1 MGEKFLATAFAEKAF
16 LILAALLTLQSI
28 MALRDGYRFLRFVR
42 RARREPPG
50 NYTPYAALII
60 PCKGVDP
67 HLEENLRAF
76 LSQDYPKYQVIF
88 AVASANDPAH
98 PYLEALVQQSL
109 GGGGPTTTIVV
120 AGYADNRGE
129 KVNNLLRGLSAVDPA
144 AEVLVFADAD
154 AHPARDWLRSLV
166 APLGESKVLV
176 STGFRWYLP
185 SAGFVSQL
193 RAAWDTSIA
202 TLLGDHDHNFAWGG
216 SMAIRAA
223 DFRRLRVAERYWANT
238 VSDDYALTRAARD
251 ARGWIRFEPR
261 CLVASRE
268 DSSFAEFLRWS
279 NRQIIITRVY
289 APHLWRLGL
298 AAHVLYCGTFLLGL
312 GLLATGEVTL
322 PLGGVIV
329 ALLGAILTLGMA
341 KARLRSVVARE
352 LFPEEA
358 ATLARYGARY
368 WQLAP
373 LVPWVMLFNF
383 VVAGFSRRIEWRGTQ
398 YELRSMNEV
407 RVLRRKDP

>member
-1 MGEKFLATAFAEKAF
+1 MRK
-16 LILAALLTLQSI
+16 
-28 MALRDGYRFLRFVR
+28 
-42 RARREPPG
+42 ARREPPA
-50 NYTPYAALII
+50 NYSPYVALII

-67 HLEENLRAF
+67 HFEENLRAF
-76 LSQDYPKYQVIF
+76 LSQDYPKYQLIF
-88 AVASANDPAH
+88 AVASLNDPAH
-98 PYLEALVQQSL
+98 DYIKRLVQQSL

-129 KVNNLLRGLSAVDPA
+129 KVNNLFRGLSAVDPA

-154 AHPARDWLRSLV
+154 ARPARDWLRSLV
-166 APLGESKVLV
+166 APLADSKVLV

-185 SAGFVSQL
+185 GASFVSQL

-223 DFRRLRVAERYWANT
+223 DFRRLQVAERYWANT

-298 AAHVLYCGTFLLGL
+298 AAHGLYCGTFLLGAAM
-312 GLLATGEVTL
+312 LAIPGVTL
-322 PLGGVIV
+322 PWRGVSV

-341 KARLRSVVARE
+341 KARLRSIVAQE
-352 LFPEEA
+352 LFPEET
-358 ATLARYGARY
+358 ATLAQFGARY

-383 VVAGFSRRIEWRGTQ
+383 VVAGFTRHIEWRGTQ

>member
-1 MGEKFLATAFAEKAF
+1 
-16 LILAALLTLQSI
+16 

-42 RARREPPG
+42 KARHEPPG
-50 NYTPYAALII
+50 NFTPHVALII
-60 PCKGVDP
+60 PCKGVDL
-67 HLEENLRAF
+67 HFEENLRGF
-76 LSQDYPKYQVIF
+76 LSQDYPKYDLIF
-88 AVASANDPAH
+88 AVASPNDPAH
-98 PYLEALVQQSL
+98 ESIEALLQESS
-109 GGGGPTTTIVV
+109 GAGGPKTSLVV

-129 KVNNLLRGLSAVDPA
+129 KVNNLLRGLSEVDSA
-144 AEVLVFADAD
+144 AEVLVFADVD
-154 AHPARDWLRSLV
+154 ARPARDWLRSLV
-166 APLGESKVLV
+166 APLADSKVLV

-185 SAGFVSQL
+185 GASFVSQM

-216 SMAIRAA
+216 SMAIRAV
-223 DFRRLRVAERYWANT
+223 DFRRLQVAERYWANT

-251 ARGWIRFEPR
+251 AHARIRFEPR

-268 DSSFAEFLRWS
+268 DSSFREFLRWS

-312 GLLATGEVTL
+312 GLLATVGITL
-322 PLGGVIV
+322 PWRGVIL
-329 ALLGAILTLGMA
+329 ALLAAILTLGMA
-341 KARLRSVVARE
+341 KARLRSIVAQE
-352 LFPEEA
+352 LFPEESA
-358 ATLARYGARY
+358 MLARHGARY

-383 VVAGFSRRIEWRGTQ
+383 VVAGFTRRIEWRGTH

-407 RVLRRKDP
+407 RVLCRKDP